1 MHQPGG
7 ALNAPTKRRRA
18 YFQYQQVL
26 LLASHVLF
34 VHRSSPCIRTPSR
47 SRFISFVSCKFRR
60 VYFHAFMHLLVSTK
74 CYFFFLKKVLF
85 WIILK
90 MIFNINFEII
100 RTIHFETFIKTLSCN
115 IIIIFETFTIPFNI
129 IAN

>member
-1 MHQPGG
+1 MCI
-7 ALNAPTKRRRA
+7 NRA
-18 YFQYQQVL
+18 VRSMRQRNVEGHIFNINRYCCSRATSCSSIVHP
-26 LLASHVLF
+26 LAFEPLRAHVLF
-34 VHRSSPCIRTPSR
+34 RLSLANFAEFTFMLSCIYS
-47 SRFISFVSCKFRR
+47 
-60 VYFHAFMHLLVSTK
+60 LVRNVI
-74 CYFFFLKKVLF
+74 FFLKKILF